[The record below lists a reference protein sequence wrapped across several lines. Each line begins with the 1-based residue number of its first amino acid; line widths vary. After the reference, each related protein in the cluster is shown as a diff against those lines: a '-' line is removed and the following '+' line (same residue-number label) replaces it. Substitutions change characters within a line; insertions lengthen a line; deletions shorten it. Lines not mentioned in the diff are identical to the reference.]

1 MQRVKLVKRDQV
13 WIRLE
18 DDEEIELDSIIETL
32 ESAPDGSQLVC
43 MVLDEE
49 DLITEDTDLELWED

>member
-13 WIRLE
+13 WIRTE
-18 DDEEIELDSIIETL
+18 DDEEVEIDDILESL

-43 MVLDEE
+43 MILDDE
-49 DLITEDTDLELWED
+49 DLIADDADLELWDD